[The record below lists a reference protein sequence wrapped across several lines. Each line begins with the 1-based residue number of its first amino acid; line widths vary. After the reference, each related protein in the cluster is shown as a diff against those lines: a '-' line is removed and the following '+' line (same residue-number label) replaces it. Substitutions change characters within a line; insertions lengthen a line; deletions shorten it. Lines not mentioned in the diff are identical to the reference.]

1 MKSSSNHNNMLE
13 KVGQKNN
20 SSELKARNM
29 KSRIISRFQLLIIY
43 IHKNIMKQTN
53 TKVGERIYS
62 AFSRNSKAN
71 LLQPSCNRLE
81 VRLPKIGIIMKRGKY
96 KKYIREGRGGGV
108 CDGSGGNRVF
118 GAAEGAEA
126 AFSYDAGL

>member
-1 MKSSSNHNNMLE
+1 
-13 KVGQKNN
+13 
-20 SSELKARNM
+20 
-29 KSRIISRFQLLIIY
+29 
-43 IHKNIMKQTN
+43 MKQTN

-96 KKYIREGRGGGV
+96 KNILGKVGV
-108 CDGSGGNRVF
+108 AGFVMVAAAIGFF

>member
-1 MKSSSNHNNMLE
+1 MK
-13 KVGQKNN
+13 QKNV
-20 SSELKARNM
+20 
-29 KSRIISRFQLLIIY
+29 
-43 IHKNIMKQTN
+43 
-53 TKVGERIYS
+53 KVGERIYS

-96 KKYIREGRGGGV
+96 KNILGKVGV
-108 CDGSGGNRVF
+108 AGFVMVAAAIGFF